1 MWLIW
6 PGTTKYCIDQ
16 ARIQEFRQGG
26 GGGGGFQ
33 LPKDFDKQKKG
44 HKGGGRGL
52 HYLFCIGM
60 VETAFSDK
68 IWPTWYLPNTETHLT

>member
-1 MWLIW
+1 MADLTRYNKILYR
-6 PGTTKYCIDQ
+6 PGADPGISS
-16 ARIQEFRQGG
+16 GG